1 MLLRENGKKQKKTPK
16 ASTKLTFTQCWVIS
30 LLSKKLHCNIAK
42 KNIYKVLKDFFRSLQ
57 FILACSGLVR
67 TRFNVLANQSNLTSA
82 T

>member
-1 MLLRENGKKQKKTPK
+1 MLLRENAKKQKKTPK

-42 KNIYKVLKDFFRSLQ
+42 KNIQSSKGFLFRSVQ
-57 FILACSGLVR
+57 FILACGGLVR
-67 TRFNVLANQSNLTSA
+67 TRFNVLANQSNLISA